1 MAEVLIREEIDQ
13 FLADALEAINEY
25 TEAIRIQPFEA
36 IHYLNRGIFYSKLKN
51 HEKAIED
58 FSGAIHY
65 GSDEL
70 KKEMLI
76 YHLRGQEYTE
86 IGDYEK
92 AIDDFSKSIRL
103 NPSQIKSLLMRG
115 NAYFGA
121 GKKDK
126 AKEDF
131 DEYLRRK
138 RQ

>member
-1 MAEVLIREEIDQ
+1 MILEIPIR
-13 FLADALEAINEY
+13 DAIY
-25 TEAIRIQPFEA
+25 
-36 IHYLNRGIFYSKLKN
+36 YLNRGITNSKLKN
-51 HEKAIED
+51 HEKAIDD
-58 FSGAIHY
+58 FTNAIYY

-76 YHLRGQEYTE
+76 FHLRGQEYTE

-92 AIDDFSKSIRL
+92 AIDDFSESIRL
-103 NPSQIKSLLMRG
+103 NPSHIKSLLMRG

-131 DEYLRRK
+131 DEYLRYK
-138 RQ
+138 KQLLENAMP

>member
-1 MAEVLIREEIDQ
+1 MKENLNK
-13 FLADALEAINEY
+13 AINEY
-25 TEAIRIQPFEA
+25 TEAIQILPFEA
-36 IHYLNRGIFYSKLKN
+36 IYYLNRGITYSKLKN

-58 FSGAIHY
+58 FSSAIHY

-70 KKEMLI
+70 KKEKFI
-76 YHLRGQEYTE
+76 FHLRGQEYTE

-92 AIDDFSKSIRL
+92 AIDDFSESIRL
-103 NPSQIKSLLMRG
+103 NPLHIKSLLMRG

-121 GKKDK
+121 CKKDK

-138 RQ
+138 KQLLENVTP